1 MSENNE
7 ENVDKMENKAQQ
19 VESEVSKEEIIAS
32 LETVTEETKETEETK
47 VTEVTEEI
55 EVTEETEETE
65 VTEEIEVAEE
75 TKETEVTEEK
85 TKVTEEIE
93 VTKSTIDSEVTEV
106 IEKIDESIAID
117 AEKET
122 PKEIAVPVVDYS
134 KLSLEELVEE
144 LKKTLSNNPVQ
155 KVKNQVEA
163 IKTAF
168 NQSFGAL
175 LADKKA
181 AFLEAGGD
189 SIDFQFSSPIKT
201 EYNLLLSDYKKQRDA
216 YYSELDKQLSINL
229 EKRLSVIEQLKELIE
244 NADTA
249 TMYKSFREIQD
260 TWRTIGAVSK
270 NYYNDT
276 WKTYHHHVERFYDL
290 LHLSNDFRDLDF
302 KHNLDEKLKI
312 VAQAEK
318 LAEESD
324 INIAFKELQNLHKIW
339 KEDIGPVSKGMRE
352 DVWQKFSAATK
363 KIHDRRHDHFREM
376 RSKYQ
381 EIIENKLIIIAK
393 LNAYDTSANKS
404 HVDWQKSIKE
414 IEEFRQEY
422 FRAGKLPY
430 SKSEA
435 IWQKFKAA
443 TKKFNSAKN
452 TFYKFEKSGQQENLK
467 KKIALIELAESLRD
481 SEDWE
486 VATNTLKKIQSD
498 WKTIGHVPR
507 KSSDDVWKRFKTAC
521 NHYFDRYHQQK
532 NSLNAAQQEIVDA
545 KKAFLETVKELK
557 EPSKETILD
566 LINNWRSLGRL
577 PRNARHIEGK
587 FSKLIDKAL
596 GDLSLD
602 KKEISML
609 KFTYTIDGYHTDN
622 DVRKLN
628 SELIFVKKKIDE
640 IVREI
645 QQLENNLGFFSNAK
659 DDNPL
664 VLNVKNRVHAFKNDL
679 EVWNEKLR
687 YIKKLDY

>member
-19 VESEVSKEEIIAS
+19 VESEVSKEEIITS
-32 LETVTEETKETEETK
+32 LETVIEETEETKETEETEETKETEETEVTKETKETEETEETEETKETEVTEETKETEET
-47 VTEVTEEI
+47 
-55 EVTEETEETE
+55 EETE
-65 VTEEIEVAEE
+65 VT
-75 TKETEVTEEK
+75 
-85 TKVTEEIE
+85 KVTEE
-93 VTKSTIDSEVTEV
+93 TKV
-106 IEKIDESIAID
+106 IEKIEESIATD

-168 NQSFGAL
+168 NQSFGSL

-318 LAEESD
+318 LVAESD

-339 KEDIGPVSKGMRE
+339 KEDIGPVSKAMRE

-381 EIIENKLIIIAK
+381 EIIENKLLIIAK

-422 FRAGKLPY
+422 FKAGKLPY

-486 VATNTLKKIQSD
+486 LATNTLKKIQSD

-532 NSLNAAQQEIVDA
+532 NSLNIEQQEIVDA

-557 EPSKETILD
+557 EPSKEKILD

-609 KFTYTIDGYHTDN
+609 KFTYTIDGFHSDN